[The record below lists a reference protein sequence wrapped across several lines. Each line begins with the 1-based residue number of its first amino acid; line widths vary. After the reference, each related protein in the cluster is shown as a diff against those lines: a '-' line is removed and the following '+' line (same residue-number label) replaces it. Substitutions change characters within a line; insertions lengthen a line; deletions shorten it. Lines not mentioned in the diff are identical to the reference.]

1 MRKIILLLTIASAV
15 FSGCD
20 KYDDSSIKSDINDL
34 KQRVA
39 ALEQQCKMMNENIT
53 SIQSILSAVQ
63 KQDGIVSVT
72 DLPDG
77 AGYSVLF
84 SSGKLIYLYNGKNGV
99 DGRDGIDGNTPQ
111 ISVRIDSDGIYY
123 WTIDGEWMV
132 VDGKKV
138 KAIGADGKDGTNGKD
153 AITPQLKIE
162 DDFWYITYDEGK
174 TWIKLDRAKGDD
186 GKDGSDGKD
195 GDNIFKSVTME
206 DGYAVFVL
214 NDSER
219 TTIKVPLAS
228 SLAVTSLKYIPEY
241 SDLGAVV
248 TYSMVDERLVPQ
260 PFLMKFEVFPSEM
273 VDYIV
278 KNWKECLSAKVVYT
292 HNGTRAEAGDFVD
305 MEIMSVTGED
315 GVLSVGIASDSLSYE
330 DILSKRSD
338 NYWLTRLD
346 AYISVSISINKNV
359 IRSDYIYLYPVR
371 QGDIEY
377 ETEDV
382 KPLWAKSRSVVWCDL
397 WNNRPIGYYG
407 YDDSY
412 IAGRGRIL
420 ITKEYDN
427 TLSCGFS
434 HDKLRSIVFPH
445 PMIFDSMSFH
455 GVNLI
460 SIDFNGAITTNFISF
475 SECKK
480 LAALDLSKVIVKGG
494 GDDFQGIFGECAE
507 LRTLDLSNFGT
518 YNMTGM
524 QRMFYGCEN
533 LASLDLSNFDTRKV
547 TNMRD
552 MFERC
557 SSLKSLNLSGFS
569 TENVT
574 DMSKMFEGCSSLES
588 LDLSHF
594 DTRSV
599 SDFGMHRMF
608 YNCSSLKSLD
618 LSHFDTKN
626 VTYMGLLFY
635 GCEKLETLDLSNFN
649 TGKVTGMS
657 SMFAGCSNL
666 KSLDLSVFSTV
677 AVKSM
682 SSMFSGCSSLKSLNL
697 SSFDTKNVTF
707 MSSMFSDCSNL
718 PYLNLSN
725 FDTSNVTN
733 MSSMFSGCS
742 GLKSLNLSGW
752 TIKSTVK
759 VENMFENCDSLKTI
773 QMTGCDE
780 ETISMI
786 RSVMPVGVRIVQ

>member
-186 GKDGSDGKD
+186 GKDG
-195 GDNIFKSVTME
+195 DNIFKSVTTE

-214 NDSER
+214 NDSEC
-219 TTIKVPLAS
+219 TTIKIPLAS

-248 TYSMVDERLVPQ
+248 TYSMVDEKLVPQ

-330 DILSKRSD
+330 DILSKEFDS
-338 NYWLTRLD
+338 YWLTRLD

-382 KPLWAKSRSVVWCDL
+382 KPLWTESRSVVWCNL
-397 WNNRPIGYYG
+397 WNNLPMGYYG

-427 TLSCGFS
+427 TLGCGFY

-445 PMIFDSMSFH
+445 PMIFDSMSFY

-494 GDDFQGIFGECAE
+494 GDDSRGIFGERAE

-518 YNMTGM
+518 YNMTDM
-524 QRMFYGCEN
+524 QRMFYGCKN

-697 SSFDTKNVTF
+697 S
-707 MSSMFSDCSNL
+707 
-718 PYLNLSN
+718 N

-733 MSSMFSGCS
+733 MTSMFSGCS
-742 GLKSLNLSGW
+742 GLKSINLSGW

-773 QMTGCDE
+773 QMTGCNE
-780 ETISMI
+780 GTISMI
-786 RSVMPVGVRIVQ
+786 RSVMPEGVRIVQ

>member
-186 GKDGSDGKD
+186 GKDG
-195 GDNIFKSVTME
+195 DNIFKSVTTE

-214 NDSER
+214 NDSEC
-219 TTIKVPLAS
+219 TTIKIPLAS
-228 SLAVTSLKYIPEY
+228 SLAVTSFKYIPEY

-248 TYSMVDERLVPQ
+248 TYSMVDEKLVPQ

-330 DILSKRSD
+330 DILSKEFDS
-338 NYWLTRLD
+338 YWLTRLD

-382 KPLWAKSRSVVWCDL
+382 KPLWTESRSVVWCNL
-397 WNNRPIGYYG
+397 WNNLPMGYYG

-427 TLSCGFS
+427 TLGCGFY

-445 PMIFDSMSFH
+445 PMIFDSMSFY

-494 GDDFQGIFGECAE
+494 GDDSRGIFGECAE

-518 YNMTGM
+518 YNMTDM
-524 QRMFYGCEN
+524 QRMFYGCKN

-697 SSFDTKNVTF
+697 S
-707 MSSMFSDCSNL
+707 
-718 PYLNLSN
+718 N

-733 MSSMFSGCS
+733 MTSMFSGCS
-742 GLKSLNLSGW
+742 GLKSINLSGW

-773 QMTGCDE
+773 QMTGCNE
-780 ETISMI
+780 GTISMI
-786 RSVMPVGVRIVQ
+786 RSVMPEGVRIVQ

>member
-186 GKDGSDGKD
+186 GKDG
-195 GDNIFKSVTME
+195 DNIFKSVTTE

-214 NDSER
+214 NDSEC
-219 TTIKVPLAS
+219 TTIKIPLAS

-248 TYSMVDERLVPQ
+248 TYSMVDEKLVPQ

-330 DILSKRSD
+330 DILSKEFDS
-338 NYWLTRLD
+338 YWLTRLD

-377 ETEDV
+377 DTEDV
-382 KPLWAKSRSVVWCDL
+382 KPLWTESRSVVWCNL
-397 WNNRPIGYYG
+397 WNNLPMGYYG

-427 TLSCGFS
+427 TLGCGFY

-445 PMIFDSMSFH
+445 PMIFDSMSFY

-494 GDDFQGIFGECAE
+494 GDDSRGIFGECAE

-518 YNMTGM
+518 YNMTDM
-524 QRMFYGCEN
+524 QRMFYGCKN

-697 SSFDTKNVTF
+697 S
-707 MSSMFSDCSNL
+707 
-718 PYLNLSN
+718 N

-733 MSSMFSGCS
+733 MTSMFSGCS
-742 GLKSLNLSGW
+742 GLKSINLSGW

-773 QMTGCDE
+773 QMTGCNE
-780 ETISMI
+780 GTISMI
-786 RSVMPVGVRIVQ
+786 RSVMPEGVRIVQ

>member
-186 GKDGSDGKD
+186 GKDG
-195 GDNIFKSVTME
+195 DNIFKSVTTE

-214 NDSER
+214 NDSEC
-219 TTIKVPLAS
+219 TTIKIPLAS

-248 TYSMVDERLVPQ
+248 TYSMVDEKLVPQ

-330 DILSKRSD
+330 DILSKEFDS
-338 NYWLTRLD
+338 YWLTRLD

-382 KPLWAKSRSVVWCDL
+382 KPLWTESRSVVWCNL
-397 WNNRPIGYYG
+397 WNNLPMGYYG
-407 YDDSY
+407 YDDSC

-427 TLSCGFS
+427 TLGCGFY

-445 PMIFDSMSFH
+445 PMIFDSMSFY

-494 GDDFQGIFGECAE
+494 GDDSRGIFGECAE

-518 YNMTGM
+518 YNMTDM
-524 QRMFYGCEN
+524 QRMFYGCKN

-697 SSFDTKNVTF
+697 S
-707 MSSMFSDCSNL
+707 
-718 PYLNLSN
+718 N

-733 MSSMFSGCS
+733 MTSMFSGCS
-742 GLKSLNLSGW
+742 GLKSINLSGW

-773 QMTGCDE
+773 QMTGCNE
-780 ETISMI
+780 GTISMI
-786 RSVMPVGVRIVQ
+786 RSVMPEGVRIVQ

>member
-186 GKDGSDGKD
+186 GKDG
-195 GDNIFKSVTME
+195 DNIFKSVTTE

-214 NDSER
+214 NDSEC
-219 TTIKVPLAS
+219 TTIKIPLAS

-248 TYSMVDERLVPQ
+248 TYSMVDEKLVPQ

-330 DILSKRSD
+330 DILSKEFDS
-338 NYWLTRLD
+338 YWLTRLD

-382 KPLWAKSRSVVWCDL
+382 KPLWTESRSVVWCNL
-397 WNNRPIGYYG
+397 WNNLPMGYYG

-427 TLSCGFS
+427 TLGCGFY

-445 PMIFDSMSFH
+445 PMIFDSMSFY

-494 GDDFQGIFGECAE
+494 GDDSRGIFGECAE

-518 YNMTGM
+518 YNMTDM
-524 QRMFYGCEN
+524 QRMFYGCKN

-697 SSFDTKNVTF
+697 S
-707 MSSMFSDCSNL
+707 
-718 PYLNLSN
+718 N

-733 MSSMFSGCS
+733 MTSMFSGCS
-742 GLKSLNLSGW
+742 VLS
-752 TIKSTVK
+752 
-759 VENMFENCDSLKTI
+759 
-773 QMTGCDE
+773 
-780 ETISMI
+780 
-786 RSVMPVGVRIVQ
+786 

>member
-186 GKDGSDGKD
+186 GKDG
-195 GDNIFKSVTME
+195 DNIFKSVTTE

-214 NDSER
+214 NDSEC
-219 TTIKVPLAS
+219 TTIKIPLAS

-248 TYSMVDERLVPQ
+248 TYSMVDEKLVPQ

-330 DILSKRSD
+330 DILSKEFDS
-338 NYWLTRLD
+338 YWLTRLD

-382 KPLWAKSRSVVWCDL
+382 KPLWTESRSVVWCNL
-397 WNNRPIGYYG
+397 WNNLPMGYYG

-427 TLSCGFS
+427 TLGCGFY

-445 PMIFDSMSFH
+445 PMIFDSMSFY

-494 GDDFQGIFGECAE
+494 GDDSRGIFGECAE

-518 YNMTGM
+518 YNMTDM
-524 QRMFYGCEN
+524 QRMFYGCKN

-697 SSFDTKNVTF
+697 S
-707 MSSMFSDCSNL
+707 
-718 PYLNLSN
+718 N

-733 MSSMFSGCS
+733 MTSMFSGCS
-742 GLKSLNLSGW
+742 GLKSINLSGW

-759 VENMFENCDSLKTI
+759 VEKMFENCDSLKTI
-773 QMTGCDE
+773 QMTGCNE
-780 ETISMI
+780 GTISMI
-786 RSVMPVGVRIVQ
+786 RSVMPEGVRIVQ

>member
-1 MRKIILLLTIASAV
+1 M
-15 FSGCD
+15 
-20 KYDDSSIKSDINDL
+20 
-34 KQRVA
+34 
-39 ALEQQCKMMNENIT
+39 
-53 SIQSILSAVQ
+53 
-63 KQDGIVSVT
+63 
-72 DLPDG
+72 
-77 AGYSVLF
+77 
-84 SSGKLIYLYNGKNGV
+84 
-99 DGRDGIDGNTPQ
+99 
-111 ISVRIDSDGIYY
+111 
-123 WTIDGEWMV
+123 
-132 VDGKKV
+132 
-138 KAIGADGKDGTNGKD
+138 
-153 AITPQLKIE
+153 
-162 DDFWYITYDEGK
+162 
-174 TWIKLDRAKGDD
+174 
-186 GKDGSDGKD
+186 
-195 GDNIFKSVTME
+195 
-206 DGYAVFVL
+206 
-214 NDSER
+214 
-219 TTIKVPLAS
+219 
-228 SLAVTSLKYIPEY
+228 
-241 SDLGAVV
+241 
-248 TYSMVDERLVPQ
+248 
-260 PFLMKFEVFPSEM
+260 
-273 VDYIV
+273 
-278 KNWKECLSAKVVYT
+278 SAKVVYT

-330 DILSKRSD
+330 DILSKEFDS
-338 NYWLTRLD
+338 YWLTRLD

-382 KPLWAKSRSVVWCDL
+382 KPLWTESRSVVWCNL
-397 WNNRPIGYYG
+397 WNNLPMGYYG

-427 TLSCGFS
+427 TLGCGFY

-445 PMIFDSMSFH
+445 PMIFDSMSFY

-494 GDDFQGIFGECAE
+494 GDDSRGIFGECAE

-518 YNMTGM
+518 YNMTDM
-524 QRMFYGCEN
+524 QRMFYGCKN

-697 SSFDTKNVTF
+697 S
-707 MSSMFSDCSNL
+707 
-718 PYLNLSN
+718 N

-733 MSSMFSGCS
+733 MTSMFSGCS
-742 GLKSLNLSGW
+742 GLKSINLSGW

-773 QMTGCDE
+773 QMTGCNE
-780 ETISMI
+780 GTISMI
-786 RSVMPVGVRIVQ
+786 RSVMPEGVRIVQ

>member
-186 GKDGSDGKD
+186 GKDG
-195 GDNIFKSVTME
+195 DNIFKSVTTE

-214 NDSER
+214 NDSEC
-219 TTIKVPLAS
+219 TTIKIPLAS

-248 TYSMVDERLVPQ
+248 TYSMVDEKLVPQ

-330 DILSKRSD
+330 DILSKEFDS
-338 NYWLTRLD
+338 YWLTRLD

-382 KPLWAKSRSVVWCDL
+382 KPLWTESRSVVWCNL
-397 WNNRPIGYYG
+397 WNNLPMGYYG

-427 TLSCGFS
+427 TLGCGFY

-445 PMIFDSMSFH
+445 PMIFDSMSFY

-494 GDDFQGIFGECAE
+494 GDDSRGIFGECAE

-518 YNMTGM
+518 YNMTDM
-524 QRMFYGCEN
+524 QRMFYGCKN

-697 SSFDTKNVTF
+697 S
-707 MSSMFSDCSNL
+707 
-718 PYLNLSN
+718 N

-733 MSSMFSGCS
+733 MTSMFSGCS
-742 GLKSLNLSGW
+742 GLKSINLSGW

-759 VENMFENCDSLKTI
+759 VENMFEN
-773 QMTGCDE
+773 
-780 ETISMI
+780 
-786 RSVMPVGVRIVQ
+786 

>member
-186 GKDGSDGKD
+186 GKDG
-195 GDNIFKSVTME
+195 DNIFKSVTTE

-214 NDSER
+214 NDSEC
-219 TTIKVPLAS
+219 TTIKIPLAS

-248 TYSMVDERLVPQ
+248 TYSMVDEKLVPQ

-330 DILSKRSD
+330 DILSKEFDS
-338 NYWLTRLD
+338 YWLTRLD

-382 KPLWAKSRSVVWCDL
+382 KPLWTESRSVVWCNL
-397 WNNRPIGYYG
+397 WNNLPMGYYG

-427 TLSCGFS
+427 TLGCGFY

-445 PMIFDSMSFH
+445 PMIFDSMSFY

-494 GDDFQGIFGECAE
+494 GDDSRGIFGECAE

-518 YNMTGM
+518 YNMTDM
-524 QRMFYGCEN
+524 QRMFYGCKN

-547 TNMRD
+547 TNMRE

-697 SSFDTKNVTF
+697 S
-707 MSSMFSDCSNL
+707 
-718 PYLNLSN
+718 N

-733 MSSMFSGCS
+733 MTSMFSGCS
-742 GLKSLNLSGW
+742 GLKSINLSGW

-773 QMTGCDE
+773 QMTGCNE
-780 ETISMI
+780 GTISMI
-786 RSVMPVGVRIVQ
+786 RSVMPEGVRIVQ

>member
-186 GKDGSDGKD
+186 GKDG
-195 GDNIFKSVTME
+195 DNIFKSVTTE

-214 NDSER
+214 NDSEC
-219 TTIKVPLAS
+219 TTIKIPLAS

-248 TYSMVDERLVPQ
+248 TYSMVDEKLVPQ

-330 DILSKRSD
+330 DILSKEFDS
-338 NYWLTRLD
+338 YWLTRLD

-371 QGDIEY
+371 QGYIEY

-382 KPLWAKSRSVVWCDL
+382 KPLWTESRSVVWCNL
-397 WNNRPIGYYG
+397 WNNLPMGYYG

-427 TLSCGFS
+427 TLGCGFY

-445 PMIFDSMSFH
+445 PMIFDSMSFY

-494 GDDFQGIFGECAE
+494 GDDSRGIFGECAE

-518 YNMTGM
+518 YNMTDM
-524 QRMFYGCEN
+524 QRMFYGCKN

-697 SSFDTKNVTF
+697 S
-707 MSSMFSDCSNL
+707 
-718 PYLNLSN
+718 N

-733 MSSMFSGCS
+733 MTSMFSGCS
-742 GLKSLNLSGW
+742 GLKSINLSGW

-773 QMTGCDE
+773 QMTGCNE
-780 ETISMI
+780 GTISMI
-786 RSVMPVGVRIVQ
+786 RSVMPEGVRIVQ

>member
-186 GKDGSDGKD
+186 GKDG
-195 GDNIFKSVTME
+195 DNIFKSVTTE

-214 NDSER
+214 NDSEC
-219 TTIKVPLAS
+219 TTIKIPLAS

-248 TYSMVDERLVPQ
+248 TSSMVDEKLVPQ

-330 DILSKRSD
+330 DILSKEFDS
-338 NYWLTRLD
+338 YWLTRLD

-382 KPLWAKSRSVVWCDL
+382 KPLWTESRSVVWCNL
-397 WNNRPIGYYG
+397 WNNLPMGYYG

-427 TLSCGFS
+427 TLGCGFY

-445 PMIFDSMSFH
+445 PMIFDSMSFY

-494 GDDFQGIFGECAE
+494 GDDSRGIFGECAE

-518 YNMTGM
+518 YNMTDM
-524 QRMFYGCEN
+524 QRMFYGCKN

-697 SSFDTKNVTF
+697 S
-707 MSSMFSDCSNL
+707 
-718 PYLNLSN
+718 N

-733 MSSMFSGCS
+733 MTSMFSGCS
-742 GLKSLNLSGW
+742 GLKSINLSGW

-773 QMTGCDE
+773 QMTGCNE
-780 ETISMI
+780 GTISMI
-786 RSVMPVGVRIVQ
+786 RSVMPEGVRIVQ

>member
-186 GKDGSDGKD
+186 GKDG
-195 GDNIFKSVTME
+195 DNIFKSVTTE

-214 NDSER
+214 NDSEC
-219 TTIKVPLAS
+219 TTIKIPLAS

-248 TYSMVDERLVPQ
+248 TYSMVDEKLVPQ

-330 DILSKRSD
+330 DILSKEFDS
-338 NYWLTRLD
+338 YWLTRLD

-382 KPLWAKSRSVVWCDL
+382 KPLWTESRSVVWCNL
-397 WNNRPIGYYG
+397 WNNLPMGYYG

-427 TLSCGFS
+427 TLGCGFY

-445 PMIFDSMSFH
+445 PMIFDSMSFY

-494 GDDFQGIFGECAE
+494 GDDSRGIFGECAE

-518 YNMTGM
+518 YNMTDM
-524 QRMFYGCEN
+524 QRMFYGCKN

-697 SSFDTKNVTF
+697 T
-707 MSSMFSDCSNL
+707 
-718 PYLNLSN
+718 N

-733 MSSMFSGCS
+733 MTSMFSGCS
-742 GLKSLNLSGW
+742 GLKSINLSGW

-773 QMTGCDE
+773 QMTGCNE
-780 ETISMI
+780 GTISMI
-786 RSVMPVGVRIVQ
+786 RSVMPEGVRIVQ

>member
-186 GKDGSDGKD
+186 GKDG
-195 GDNIFKSVTME
+195 DNIFKSVTTE

-214 NDSER
+214 NDSEC
-219 TTIKVPLAS
+219 TTIKIPLAS

-397 WNNRPIGYYG
+397 WNNLPMGYYG

-427 TLSCGFS
+427 TLTCGFFY

-475 SECKK
+475 SDCKK

-494 GDDFQGIFGECAE
+494 GDDFRGIFGECAE

>member
-186 GKDGSDGKD
+186 GKDG
-195 GDNIFKSVTME
+195 DNIFKSVTTE

-214 NDSER
+214 NDSEC
-219 TTIKVPLAS
+219 TTIKIPLAS

-248 TYSMVDERLVPQ
+248 TYSMVDEKLVPQ

-330 DILSKRSD
+330 DILSKEFDS
-338 NYWLTRLD
+338 YWLTRLD

-382 KPLWAKSRSVVWCDL
+382 KPLWTESRSVVWCNL
-397 WNNRPIGYYG
+397 WNNLPMGYYG

-427 TLSCGFS
+427 TLGCGFY

-445 PMIFDSMSFH
+445 PMIFDSMSFY

-494 GDDFQGIFGECAE
+494 GDDSRGIFGECAE

-518 YNMTGM
+518 YNMTDM
-524 QRMFYGCEN
+524 QRMFYGCKN

-574 DMSKMFEGCSSLES
+574 NMSKMFEGCSSLES

-697 SSFDTKNVTF
+697 S
-707 MSSMFSDCSNL
+707 
-718 PYLNLSN
+718 N

-733 MSSMFSGCS
+733 MTSMFSGCS
-742 GLKSLNLSGW
+742 GLKSINLSGW

-773 QMTGCDE
+773 QMTGCNE
-780 ETISMI
+780 GTISMI
-786 RSVMPVGVRIVQ
+786 RSVMPEGVRIVQ

>member
-186 GKDGSDGKD
+186 GKDG
-195 GDNIFKSVTME
+195 DNIFKSVTTE

-214 NDSER
+214 NDSEC
-219 TTIKVPLAS
+219 TTIKIPLAS

-248 TYSMVDERLVPQ
+248 TYSMVDEKLVPQ

-330 DILSKRSD
+330 DILSKEFDS
-338 NYWLTRLD
+338 YWLTRLD

-382 KPLWAKSRSVVWCDL
+382 KPLWTESRSVVWCNL
-397 WNNRPIGYYG
+397 WNNLPMGYYG

-427 TLSCGFS
+427 TLGCGFY

-445 PMIFDSMSFH
+445 PMIFDSMSFY

-460 SIDFNGAITTNFISF
+460 SIDYNGAITTNFISF

-494 GDDFQGIFGECAE
+494 GDDSRGIFGECAE

-518 YNMTGM
+518 YNMTDM
-524 QRMFYGCEN
+524 QRMFYGCKN

-697 SSFDTKNVTF
+697 S
-707 MSSMFSDCSNL
+707 
-718 PYLNLSN
+718 N

-733 MSSMFSGCS
+733 MTSMFSGCS
-742 GLKSLNLSGW
+742 GLKSINLSGW

-773 QMTGCDE
+773 QMTGCNE
-780 ETISMI
+780 GTISMI
-786 RSVMPVGVRIVQ
+786 RSVMPEGVRIVQ

>member
-186 GKDGSDGKD
+186 GKDR
-195 GDNIFKSVTME
+195 DNIFKSVTTE

-214 NDSER
+214 NDSEC
-219 TTIKVPLAS
+219 TTIKIPLAS

-248 TYSMVDERLVPQ
+248 TYSMVDEKLVPQ

-330 DILSKRSD
+330 DILSKEFDS
-338 NYWLTRLD
+338 YWLTRLD

-382 KPLWAKSRSVVWCDL
+382 KPLWTESRSVVWCNL
-397 WNNRPIGYYG
+397 WNNLPMGYYG

-427 TLSCGFS
+427 TLGCGFY

-445 PMIFDSMSFH
+445 PMIFDSMSFY

-494 GDDFQGIFGECAE
+494 GDDSRGIFGECAE

-518 YNMTGM
+518 YNMTDM
-524 QRMFYGCEN
+524 QRMFYGCKN

-697 SSFDTKNVTF
+697 S
-707 MSSMFSDCSNL
+707 
-718 PYLNLSN
+718 N

-733 MSSMFSGCS
+733 MTSMFSGCS
-742 GLKSLNLSGW
+742 GLKSINLSGW

-773 QMTGCDE
+773 QMTGCNE
-780 ETISMI
+780 GTISMI
-786 RSVMPVGVRIVQ
+786 RSVMPEGVRIVQ

>member
-186 GKDGSDGKD
+186 GKDG
-195 GDNIFKSVTME
+195 DNIFKSVTTE

-214 NDSER
+214 NDSEC
-219 TTIKVPLAS
+219 TTIKIPLAS

-248 TYSMVDERLVPQ
+248 TYSMVDEKLVPQ

-330 DILSKRSD
+330 DILSKEFDS
-338 NYWLTRLD
+338 YWLTRLD

-382 KPLWAKSRSVVWCDL
+382 KPLWTESRSVVWCNL
-397 WNNRPIGYYG
+397 WNNLPMGYYG

-427 TLSCGFS
+427 TLGCGFY

-445 PMIFDSMSFH
+445 PMIFDSLSFY

-494 GDDFQGIFGECAE
+494 GDDSRGIFGECAE

-518 YNMTGM
+518 YNMTDM
-524 QRMFYGCEN
+524 QRMFYGCKN

-697 SSFDTKNVTF
+697 S
-707 MSSMFSDCSNL
+707 
-718 PYLNLSN
+718 N

-733 MSSMFSGCS
+733 MTSMFSGCS
-742 GLKSLNLSGW
+742 GLKSINLSGW

-773 QMTGCDE
+773 QMTGCNE
-780 ETISMI
+780 GTISMI
-786 RSVMPVGVRIVQ
+786 RSVMPEGVRIVQ